1 MGSKF
6 FKPKKDTRV
15 LMVGLDNAGKTTI
28 LCRLKLGLVMA
39 TTPTVGFNVETVRY
53 KKLRFCIWDV
63 GGQDKIRGL
72 WRHYY
77 QNTQAVVFV
86 VDSSDRDRLQEAK
99 TELTRLIQ
107 EPELANAFVLVL
119 ANKQDL
125 SLSLSGAE
133 VAEHLGLAGPK
144 TITKNEFKVQPCCAM
159 SGIGLEEGLE
169 WMSNTLTSRHKKRAQ
184 TR

>member
-1 MGSKF
+1 MGSKL
-6 FKPKKDTRV
+6 FKGKKDTRV

-53 KKLRFCIWDV
+53 KKLKFCIWDV

-77 QNTQAVVFV
+77 QNTTAVVFV
-86 VDSSDRDRLQEAK
+86 VDSSDRERLQEAK
-99 TELTRLIQ
+99 SELVRLLQ
-107 EPELANAFVLVL
+107 EPELENAFVLVL

-125 SLSLSGAE
+125 PLSLSGQEIAE
-133 VAEHLGLAGPK
+133 QLGLVGTK
-144 TITKNEFKVQPCCAM
+144 TIAKNEYKVQPCCAM
-159 SGIGLEEGLE
+159 SGIGLEDGLE
-169 WMSNTLTSRHKKRAQ
+169 WMSNTLMGRKKRRAR